1 MRGRGG
7 GNDSGDRG
15 WRESEGPQE
24 GLLKR
29 GQGTVYFVLDKGDCP
44 ENSHVVFCPCPNNF
58 CSFKPYICLDL
69 CGMIQARET
78 VKRYDDATSSLH
90 NALSEQ
96 QEIDRR
102 ANEVGA
108 QLVKNMDQLAQVKVD
123 LKDLERK
130 RSKQE
135 RLLKDINQVRTGNLS
150 CFFPVGDS
158 AFCLTLSL
166 PRCYLKTKNSNAK
179 FKILTPLFIFTI
191 ASERISVKT
200 HSIKSRFV

>member
-1 MRGRGG
+1 M
-7 GNDSGDRG
+7 
-15 WRESEGPQE
+15 
-24 GLLKR
+24 
-29 GQGTVYFVLDKGDCP
+29 T
-44 ENSHVVFCPCPNNF
+44 
-58 CSFKPYICLDL
+58 
-69 CGMIQARET
+69 QARET

-108 QLVKNMDQLAQVKVD
+108 QLVKNMDQLALVKVD

-135 RLLKDINQVRTGNLS
+135 RLLKDINQVWTGNLS
-150 CFFPVGDS
+150 CVFARGDS

-166 PRCYLKTKNSNAK
+166 P
-179 FKILTPLFIFTI
+179 
-191 ASERISVKT
+191 
-200 HSIKSRFV
+200 